1 MFASLNVLKELQK
14 HYETNPKDPLKGII
28 WHTQGSGKTAL
39 TYHLTK
45 LIRDFFSPLNKKTK
59 FYFIV
64 DRLDLLEQA
73 KNEFLKRG
81 LCAHE
86 AENKEDLSQKLKS
99 SSVFEN
105 PQGNDEIIVV
115 NIQKFKAPNEE
126 KSPNEDLSDS
136 APKEIVSK
144 TELQEAAKDNHDL
157 QRVFIIDEAH
167 RSYDPKGCFYANLIE
182 CDKTAIKIAL
192 TGTPLL
198 EDNAQDKATKNT
210 FGDYLHTYSYAESI
224 KDRHTLKLQLEII
237 EKSYKEKLQAIYRLL
252 QESITIEDIEVKK
265 ETIFNHE
272 RYIKEMLFYIIRDLL
287 FFRLGNNDENL
298 KAMVVCFSSK
308 QAKLANLLFNEV
320 QEKVLQENPNLKILK
335 KLQSSLILHNEQ
347 EVKEK
352 IYSFK
357 HEDTDIVFVFNM
369 LLTGFDLPSLKRLY
383 IHRELKDHN
392 LLQALAR
399 VNRSYN
405 NMSFGYLIDFVGI
418 KENYD
423 KTTDDYLKELNQ
435 FNQSDS
441 NIKDNLK
448 DMFADRKTLEKDIKN
463 AYDDLFNYPIDDI
476 EGMTSAIV
484 SMSEMNELLKVSRA
498 INTLKERYNLIRT
511 SNDEKI
517 LSLKE
522 KMDIEKISKISS
534 MLHKKAK
541 QLHALKNINEPKN
554 PNDLIVLEDLIALLD
569 FKIEF
574 KESKELHFK
583 EREEISAK
591 QKQAKE
597 MLEKIPDQQDKE
609 IQKFYKDFNKDEK
622 EDFFITLTDKR
633 LPKLAYDELL
643 SYLFEKHFNDNDL
656 HLKLDI
662 IFNRI
667 SSNNAELFNTTST
680 DKTTIALFESISPYV
695 NEESKRANFTRVLLD
710 KLKKFNFKQAFL
722 NLQNQQGY
730 DFFAPIFEYLIK
742 DYNNNSGGKY
752 AEYYTPLSIASIIAK
767 LLIDEPTQS
776 VKIYDPSAGTGTL
789 LMALAHQIGTDSCTL
804 YAQDISQKSLRM
816 LKLNLILNDLT
827 HSLKNAIEG
836 NTLTNPYHSK
846 ECKGKMDYIVSNP
859 PFKLDFSNEHA
870 EISQNKNDFFL
881 GVPNIPK
888 NDKSKMPIYTLF
900 FQHCLNMLSNKG
912 KGAIIVPTGFISAK
926 SGIENKIVRHL
937 VDEKLVYGVVCM
949 PSQVFANT
957 STNVSII
964 FFQKTPSAKEV
975 VLIDA
980 SKLGEEYTENKNKKT
995 RLRTS
1000 DIDLILETFNNKT
1013 PKADFCALV
1022 SFDEITEK
1030 NYSLNPGQYF
1040 IIEDTSEKISQAEF
1054 ENLMQQYSSELTS
1067 LFDESQSLQQEILE
1081 TLKGVRFE

>member
-14 HYETNPKDPLKGII
+14 HYGTNQNLKDPLKGII

-126 KSPNEDLSDS
+126 KAPNEDPSNS

-144 TELQEAAKDNHDL
+144 TELQEATKDNHDL

-182 CDKTAIKIAL
+182 CDKTAVKIAL

-210 FGDYLHTYSYAESI
+210 FGNYLHTYSYTESI
-224 KDRHTLKLQLEII
+224 KDKHTLKLQLESI
-237 EKSYKEKLQAIYRLL
+237 ETSYKEKLQEIYRLL

-265 ETIFNHE
+265 ETIFNDE
-272 RYIKEMLFYIIRDLL
+272 KYINAMLYYIIKDLL
-287 FFRLGNNDENL
+287 NFRQLHDNNERL

-308 QAKLANLLFNEV
+308 QARLANFLFNEV
-320 QEKVLQENPNLKILK
+320 QEEVLQENPNLRILN
-335 KLQSSLILHNEQ
+335 KLKSSLILHDEQ

-352 IYSFK
+352 IHSFK

-399 VNRSYN
+399 VNRSYK

-418 KENYD
+418 QENFD
-423 KTTDDYLKELNQ
+423 KTTDDYLKELNR
-435 FNQSDS
+435 FNQSGAHSDS
-441 NIKDNLK
+441 NLK
-448 DMFADRKTLEKDIKN
+448 DIFADRETLEKDIKN

-484 SMSEMNELLKVSRA
+484 GMSAMNELLKVSHA

-541 QLHALKNINEPKN
+541 QLHALKNINDPKN
-554 PNDLIVLEDLIALLD
+554 PNDLIILEDLIALLD

-574 KESKELHFK
+574 KERKELRFK
-583 EREEISAK
+583 EQEEITNK

-597 MLEKIPDQQDKE
+597 ILEKIKDQQDKE
-609 IQKFYKDFNKDEK
+609 IQKFYKDFSKLLQTPATSQNFEEISHSYDAIISQLKQHKEQTTNLLNKYDNNLSYA
-622 EDFFITLTDKR
+622 ITHKR
-633 LPKLAYDELL
+633 LHKRLMEQNIYNPTGIFTLL
-643 SYLFEKHFNDNDL
+643 SA
-656 HLKLDI
+656 LKSAIDAR
-662 IFNRI
+662 IFKRQEI
-667 SSNNAELFNTTST
+667 L
-680 DKTTIALFESISPYV
+680 
-695 NEESKRANFTRVLLD
+695 NEE
-710 KLKKFNFKQAFL
+710 
-722 NLQNQQGY
+722 
-730 DFFAPIFEYLIK
+730 
-742 DYNNNSGGKY
+742 
-752 AEYYTPLSIASIIAK
+752 YY
-767 LLIDEPTQS
+767 
-776 VKIYDPSAGTGTL
+776 
-789 LMALAHQIGTDSCTL
+789 
-804 YAQDISQKSLRM
+804 
-816 LKLNLILNDLT
+816 
-827 HSLKNAIEG
+827 LKNAI
-836 NTLTNPYHSK
+836 K
-846 ECKGKMDYIVSNP
+846 V
-859 PFKLDFSNEHA
+859 KLRDAF
-870 EISQNKNDFFL
+870 NKNPSLKDL
-881 GVPNIPK
+881 EKEKELIVQ
-888 NDKSKMPIYTLF
+888 TLF
-900 FQHCLNMLSNKG
+900 N
-912 KGAIIVPTGFISAK
+912 
-926 SGIENKIVRHL
+926 
-937 VDEKLVYGVVCM
+937 
-949 PSQVFANT
+949 
-957 STNVSII
+957 
-964 FFQKTPSAKEV
+964 
-975 VLIDA
+975 
-980 SKLGEEYTENKNKKT
+980 
-995 RLRTS
+995 
-1000 DIDLILETFNNKT
+1000 
-1013 PKADFCALV
+1013 
-1022 SFDEITEK
+1022 
-1030 NYSLNPGQYF
+1030 
-1040 IIEDTSEKISQAEF
+1040 
-1054 ENLMQQYSSELTS
+1054 ELT
-1067 LFDESQSLQQEILE
+1067 QNHHQGNPHAQ
-1081 TLKGVRFE
+1081 

>member
-81 LCAHE
+81 LCVHE
-86 AENKEDLSQKLKS
+86 AENKEDLSQKLKN
-99 SSVFEN
+99 SSVFEGS
-105 PQGNDEIIVV
+105 QGNDEIIVV
-115 NIQKFKAPNEE
+115 NIQKFKSPNEE
-126 KSPNEDLSDS
+126 KAPNEDPSS
-136 APKEIVSK
+136 APKEIISK
-144 TELQEAAKDNHDL
+144 TELQESTKDNHDL

-198 EDNAQDKATKNT
+198 EDNAQDKATKKT
-210 FGDYLHTYSYAESI
+210 FGNYLHTYSYAESI
-224 KDRHTLKLQLEII
+224 KDRHTLKLQLESI
-237 EKSYKEKLQAIYRLL
+237 ETSYKEKLQEIYRLL

-265 ETIFNHE
+265 ETIFNDE
-272 RYIKEMLFYIIRDLL
+272 KYIKEMLSYIIRDLL
-287 FFRLGNNDENL
+287 DFRRLNDDERL
-298 KAMVVCFSSK
+298 KAMVVCFSSA
-308 QAKLANLLFNEV
+308 QAKLANLFFNEV
-320 QEKVLQENPNLKILK
+320 QEKVLQENPNLKILN
-335 KLQSSLILHNEQ
+335 KLQSSLILHDEQ

-357 HEDTDIVFVFNM
+357 HENTDIVFVFNM

-448 DMFADRKTLEKDIKN
+448 DMFADRNILEKDIKN
-463 AYDDLFNYPIDDI
+463 AYDDLFDYPIDNI
-476 EGMTSAIV
+476 EAMTSAIV
-484 SMSEMNELLKVSRA
+484 GISKMNELLKVSHA

-534 MLHKKAK
+534 MLSKKAK

-574 KESKELHFK
+574 KERKELRFK
-583 EREEISAK
+583 EQEEISAK

-597 MLEKIPDQQDKE
+597 ILEKIPDQQDKE
-609 IQKFYKDFNKDEK
+609 IQKFYKDFSKLLQTPATSQNFEEISHSYDAIISQLKQHKEQTTHLLNK
-622 EDFFITLTDKR
+622 
-633 LPKLAYDELL
+633 Y
-643 SYLFEKHFNDNDL
+643 DNDL
-656 HLKLDI
+656 SYAITHQRLHKRLMEQNI
-662 IFNRI
+662 YNPAGIF
-667 SSNNAELFNTTST
+667 T
-680 DKTTIALFESISPYV
+680 
-695 NEESKRANFTRVLLD
+695 LLSV
-710 KLKKFNFKQAFL
+710 LKKA
-722 NLQNQQGY
+722 
-730 DFFAPIFEYLIK
+730 
-742 DYNNNSGGKY
+742 
-752 AEYYTPLSIASIIAK
+752 
-767 LLIDEPTQS
+767 IDE
-776 VKIYDPSAGTGTL
+776 
-789 LMALAHQIGTDSCTL
+789 
-804 YAQDISQKSLRM
+804 DI
-816 LKLNLILNDLT
+816 
-827 HSLKNAIEG
+827 
-836 NTLTNPYHSK
+836 
-846 ECKGKMDYIVSNP
+846 
-859 PFKLDFSNEHA
+859 FK
-870 EISQNKNDFFL
+870 
-881 GVPNIPK
+881 
-888 NDKSKMPIYTLF
+888 
-900 FQHCLNMLSNKG
+900 
-912 KGAIIVPTGFISAK
+912 
-926 SGIENKIVRHL
+926 R
-937 VDEKLVYGVVCM
+937 
-949 PSQVFANT
+949 
-957 STNVSII
+957 
-964 FFQKTPSAKEV
+964 
-975 VLIDA
+975 
-980 SKLGEEYTENKNKKT
+980 
-995 RLRTS
+995 
-1000 DIDLILETFNNKT
+1000 
-1013 PKADFCALV
+1013 
-1022 SFDEITEK
+1022 
-1030 NYSLNPGQYF
+1030 
-1040 IIEDTSEKISQAEF
+1040 
-1054 ENLMQQYSSELTS
+1054 
-1067 LFDESQSLQQEILE
+1067 QEILNE
-1081 TLKGVRFE
+1081 ETTLKDTIKVKLRDAFNKNPSLKDLKKEEELIVQTLFNELPQHYNQGKSHA

>member
-14 HYETNPKDPLKGII
+14 HYENNPKDPLKGII

-81 LCAHE
+81 LCVHE
-86 AENKEDLSQKLKS
+86 AENKEDLSQKLKN
-99 SSVFEN
+99 SSVFEG

-126 KSPNEDLSDS
+126 KAPNEDPSS
-136 APKEIVSK
+136 APKEIISK
-144 TELQEAAKDNHDL
+144 TELQEATKDNHDL

-210 FGDYLHTYSYAESI
+210 FGNYLHTYSYAESI

-252 QESITIEDIEVKK
+252 QESITIEDVEVKK
-265 ETIFNHE
+265 EFIFNHE
-272 RYIKEMLFYIIRDLL
+272 RYIKEMLYYIIRDLL
-287 FFRLGNNDENL
+287 NFRRVNNDENL
-298 KAMVVCFSSK
+298 KAMVICFSSA
-308 QAKLANLLFNEV
+308 QAKLANCLFNEI
-320 QEKVLQENPNLKILK
+320 QEKVLQENPNLKILN
-335 KLQSSLILHNEQ
+335 KLQSSLILHDEQ

-357 HEDTDIVFVFNM
+357 HKDTDIVFVFNM

-448 DMFADRKTLEKDIKN
+448 DMFADRNILEKDIKN
-463 AYDDLFNYPIDDI
+463 AYDDLFNYPIDDV
-476 EGMTSAIV
+476 EAMTSAIV
-484 SMSEMNELLKVSRA
+484 GISEMNELLKVSHA

-511 SNDEKI
+511 SNDKKI

-541 QLHALKNINEPKN
+541 HLHALKNINEPKN
-554 PNDLIVLEDLIALLD
+554 PNDLIILEDLIALLD

-574 KESKELHFK
+574 KERKELRFK
-583 EREEISAK
+583 EQEEITNK

-597 MLEKIPDQQDKE
+597 ILEKIPDQQDKE
-609 IQKFYKDFNKDEK
+609 IQKFYKDFSKLLQTPATSQNFEEISHSYDAIISQLKQHKEQTTHLLNK
-622 EDFFITLTDKR
+622 
-633 LPKLAYDELL
+633 Y
-643 SYLFEKHFNDNDL
+643 DNDL
-656 HLKLDI
+656 SYVITHKRLHDRLMEENISKGIFTLLSALKKALDE
-662 IFNRI
+662 RI
-667 SSNNAELFNTTST
+667 S
-680 DKTTIALFESISPYV
+680 
-695 NEESKRANFTRVLLD
+695 KR
-710 KLKKFNFKQAFL
+710 
-722 NLQNQQGY
+722 
-730 DFFAPIFEYLIK
+730 
-742 DYNNNSGGKY
+742 
-752 AEYYTPLSIASIIAK
+752 
-767 LLIDEPTQS
+767 
-776 VKIYDPSAGTGTL
+776 
-789 LMALAHQIGTDSCTL
+789 
-804 YAQDISQKSLRM
+804 
-816 LKLNLILNDLT
+816 
-827 HSLKNAIEG
+827 
-836 NTLTNPYHSK
+836 
-846 ECKGKMDYIVSNP
+846 
-859 PFKLDFSNEHA
+859 
-870 EISQNKNDFFL
+870 
-881 GVPNIPK
+881 
-888 NDKSKMPIYTLF
+888 
-900 FQHCLNMLSNKG
+900 
-912 KGAIIVPTGFISAK
+912 
-926 SGIENKIVRHL
+926 
-937 VDEKLVYGVVCM
+937 
-949 PSQVFANT
+949 
-957 STNVSII
+957 
-964 FFQKTPSAKEV
+964 
-975 VLIDA
+975 
-980 SKLGEEYTENKNKKT
+980 
-995 RLRTS
+995 
-1000 DIDLILETFNNKT
+1000 
-1013 PKADFCALV
+1013 
-1022 SFDEITEK
+1022 
-1030 NYSLNPGQYF
+1030 
-1040 IIEDTSEKISQAEF
+1040 
-1054 ENLMQQYSSELTS
+1054 
-1067 LFDESQSLQQEILE
+1067 QEILNE
-1081 TLKGVRFE
+1081 ETTLKTAIKVELRDAFNKNPSLKDLEKEKEFITQTLFNELTQNHHQGNLNAQ

>member
-45 LIRDFFSPLNKKTK
+45 LIKDFFSPLGKKTK

-73 KNEFLKRG
+73 KNEFSKRG
-81 LCAHE
+81 LCVHE
-86 AENKEDLSQKLKS
+86 AENKEDLSQKLKN
-99 SSVFEN
+99 SSVFEG

-126 KSPNEDLSDS
+126 KAPNEVLSNS
-136 APKEIVSK
+136 TPKEIISK
-144 TELQEAAKDNHDL
+144 TELQEATKDNHDL

-182 CDKTAIKIAL
+182 CDKTAVKIAL

-198 EDNAQDKATKNT
+198 EDNAQDKATKKT
-210 FGDYLHTYSYAESI
+210 FGNYLHTYSCAESI

-237 EKSYKEKLQAIYRLL
+237 EKSYKEKLQEIYRLL

-265 ETIFNHE
+265 EVIFNHE

-287 FFRLGNNDENL
+287 SFRLGNNDENL
-298 KAMVVCFSSK
+298 KAMVICFSSA
-308 QAKLANLLFNEV
+308 QAKLANLFFNEI
-320 QEKVLQENPNLKILK
+320 QEKVLQENPNLRILK
-335 KLQSSLILHNEQ
+335 KLQSSLILHDEQ

-399 VNRSYN
+399 VNRSYK

-448 DMFADRKTLEKDIKN
+448 DMFADRKVLEKDIKN
-463 AYDDLFNYPIDDI
+463 AYDDLFDYPIDDI
-476 EGMTSAIV
+476 EAMTSAIV
-484 SMSEMNELLKVSRA
+484 NISEMNELLKVSHA

-554 PNDLIVLEDLIALLD
+554 PNDLMILEDLIALLD

-574 KESKELHFK
+574 KERKELRFK
-583 EREEISAK
+583 EQEEITNK

-597 MLEKIPDQQDKE
+597 ILEKIPDKQDKE
-609 IQKFYKDFNKDEK
+609 VQKISKELSKLIQEPLTNHNFDGISHSYSVIISQLQQYNQQTTNLLNKYNNDRAYVITHKRLHNRLMEENISKGIFTLLSALKKALDARISKRQEILNEETTLKTAIKVELRDAFNKDPSLKDLQK
-622 EDFFITLTDKR
+622 ETEFITQT
-633 LPKLAYDELL
+633 
-643 SYLFEKHFNDNDL
+643 
-656 HLKLDI
+656 
-662 IFNRI
+662 
-667 SSNNAELFNTTST
+667 LFN
-680 DKTTIALFESISPYV
+680 
-695 NEESKRANFTRVLLD
+695 
-710 KLKKFNFKQAFL
+710 
-722 NLQNQQGY
+722 
-730 DFFAPIFEYLIK
+730 
-742 DYNNNSGGKY
+742 
-752 AEYYTPLSIASIIAK
+752 
-767 LLIDEPTQS
+767 
-776 VKIYDPSAGTGTL
+776 
-789 LMALAHQIGTDSCTL
+789 
-804 YAQDISQKSLRM
+804 
-816 LKLNLILNDLT
+816 
-827 HSLKNAIEG
+827 
-836 NTLTNPYHSK
+836 
-846 ECKGKMDYIVSNP
+846 
-859 PFKLDFSNEHA
+859 
-870 EISQNKNDFFL
+870 
-881 GVPNIPK
+881 
-888 NDKSKMPIYTLF
+888 
-900 FQHCLNMLSNKG
+900 
-912 KGAIIVPTGFISAK
+912 
-926 SGIENKIVRHL
+926 
-937 VDEKLVYGVVCM
+937 
-949 PSQVFANT
+949 
-957 STNVSII
+957 
-964 FFQKTPSAKEV
+964 
-975 VLIDA
+975 
-980 SKLGEEYTENKNKKT
+980 
-995 RLRTS
+995 
-1000 DIDLILETFNNKT
+1000 
-1013 PKADFCALV
+1013 
-1022 SFDEITEK
+1022 
-1030 NYSLNPGQYF
+1030 
-1040 IIEDTSEKISQAEF
+1040 
-1054 ENLMQQYSSELTS
+1054 ELTQNHHQGN
-1067 LFDESQSLQQEILE
+1067 LNA
-1081 TLKGVRFE
+1081 

>member
-1 MFASLNVLKELQK
+1 MPYNEITRVQVPALMHLAELGYDFIPAKNKPKLDTATNILIDSFTQAFERLNPNPTKNAKDSLAEMKKRLNYDDLGKSFYEYLLKSEHQIIDFDNPSNNLYEMMAELPYKSLRPDITLFINGLPLVNIEVKQPFAEKGIKEERDRHIQRYENPENNIFYNLAQIWLFSDNLPYDEENPDQGVFYSASYSPIFQRFVEANRLDITPPPPENEQNHQNHRSLEEIQKRILNEFNLKDTDYQESPKDATTNPFLTSFCSHKRLCFILKYGISFLKEKSEFKKHIWRYAQMFASLNVLKELQK

-45 LIRDFFSPLNKKTK
+45 LIKDFFSPLGKKTK

-81 LCAHE
+81 LQAHE

-126 KSPNEDLSDS
+126 KAPNEDPSS
-136 APKEIVSK
+136 VPKEIISK
-144 TELQEAAKDNHDL
+144 TELQEATKDNHDL

-182 CDKTAIKIAL
+182 CDKTALKIAL

-198 EDNAQDKATKNT
+198 EDNAQDKATKKT
-210 FGDYLHTYSYAESI
+210 FGNYLHTYSYAESI

-237 EKSYKEKLQAIYRLL
+237 EKSYKEKLQEIYRLL

-287 FFRLGNNDENL
+287 NFRRVNNDENL
-298 KAMVVCFSSK
+298 KAMVVCFSSA
-308 QAKLANLLFNEV
+308 QARLANLFFNEV
-320 QEKVLQENPNLKILK
+320 QEKVLQENPNLRILK
-335 KLQSSLILHNEQ
+335 QLQSSLILHDEQ

-369 LLTGFDLPSLKRLY
+369 LLTGFDLPNLKRLY

-448 DMFADRKTLEKDIKN
+448 DMFADRKVLEKDIKN

-476 EGMTSAIV
+476 EDMTSAIV
-484 SMSEMNELLKVSRA
+484 SISEMNELLKVSRA

-522 KMDIEKISKISS
+522 KMDIEKINKISS
-534 MLHKKAK
+534 ILSQKAK

-554 PNDLIVLEDLIALLD
+554 PNDLMILENLIALLD

-574 KESKELHFK
+574 KESKELRFK
-583 EREEISAK
+583 EKEEISAK
-591 QKQAKE
+591 YKQAKE
-597 MLEKIPDQQDKE
+597 MLEKIPDKQDKE
-609 IQKFYKDFNKDEK
+609 VQKISKELSRLIQEPLTNHNFDGISHSYSVIISQLQQHKDQTTNLLNKYNNDRAYA
-622 EDFFITLTDKR
+622 ITHKR
-633 LPKLAYDELL
+633 LHNRLMEENISKGIFTLL
-643 SYLFEKHFNDNDL
+643 SA
-656 HLKLDI
+656 LKKALDE
-662 IFNRI
+662 RI
-667 SSNNAELFNTTST
+667 S
-680 DKTTIALFESISPYV
+680 
-695 NEESKRANFTRVLLD
+695 KR
-710 KLKKFNFKQAFL
+710 
-722 NLQNQQGY
+722 
-730 DFFAPIFEYLIK
+730 
-742 DYNNNSGGKY
+742 
-752 AEYYTPLSIASIIAK
+752 
-767 LLIDEPTQS
+767 
-776 VKIYDPSAGTGTL
+776 
-789 LMALAHQIGTDSCTL
+789 
-804 YAQDISQKSLRM
+804 
-816 LKLNLILNDLT
+816 
-827 HSLKNAIEG
+827 
-836 NTLTNPYHSK
+836 
-846 ECKGKMDYIVSNP
+846 
-859 PFKLDFSNEHA
+859 
-870 EISQNKNDFFL
+870 
-881 GVPNIPK
+881 
-888 NDKSKMPIYTLF
+888 
-900 FQHCLNMLSNKG
+900 
-912 KGAIIVPTGFISAK
+912 
-926 SGIENKIVRHL
+926 
-937 VDEKLVYGVVCM
+937 
-949 PSQVFANT
+949 
-957 STNVSII
+957 
-964 FFQKTPSAKEV
+964 
-975 VLIDA
+975 
-980 SKLGEEYTENKNKKT
+980 
-995 RLRTS
+995 
-1000 DIDLILETFNNKT
+1000 
-1013 PKADFCALV
+1013 
-1022 SFDEITEK
+1022 
-1030 NYSLNPGQYF
+1030 
-1040 IIEDTSEKISQAEF
+1040 
-1054 ENLMQQYSSELTS
+1054 
-1067 LFDESQSLQQEILE
+1067 QEILNE
-1081 TLKGVRFE
+1081 EATLKTAIKAELRDAFKENPSLKDLQKEKEFIVQTLFNELTQNHHQGNLHA

>member
-81 LCAHE
+81 LCVHE
-86 AENKEDLSQKLKS
+86 AENKEDLSQKLKN
-99 SSVFEN
+99 SSVFEG

-115 NIQKFKAPNEE
+115 NIQKFKSPNEE
-126 KSPNEDLSDS
+126 KAPNEDPSS
-136 APKEIVSK
+136 APKEIISK
-144 TELQEAAKDNHDL
+144 TELQEATKDSHDL

-210 FGDYLHTYSYAESI
+210 FGNYLHTYSYAESI

-265 ETIFNHE
+265 ERIFNHE
-272 RYIKEMLFYIIRDLL
+272 RYIKEMLYYIIRDLL
-287 FFRLGNNDENL
+287 NFRRVNNDENL
-298 KAMVVCFSSK
+298 KAMVVCFSSD
-308 QAKLANLLFNEV
+308 QAKLANSLFNEV
-320 QEKVLQENPNLKILK
+320 QEKVLQENPNLRILR
-335 KLQSSLILHNEQ
+335 KLQSSLILHDEQ

-357 HEDTDIVFVFNM
+357 YENTDIVFVFNM
-369 LLTGFDLPSLKRLY
+369 LLTGFDLPNLKRLY

-399 VNRSYN
+399 VNRSYK

-448 DMFADRKTLEKDIKN
+448 DMFADRNILEKDIKN

-476 EGMTSAIV
+476 EAMTSAIV
-484 SMSEMNELLKVSRA
+484 GISEMSELLKVSHA

-522 KMDIEKISKISS
+522 KIDIEKIHKISS
-534 MLHKKAK
+534 MLNKKAK
-541 QLHALKNINEPKN
+541 QLYALKNINEPKN
-554 PNDLIVLEDLIALLD
+554 PNDLIILEDLIALLD

-574 KESKELHFK
+574 KERKELRFK
-583 EREEISAK
+583 EKEEISAK
-591 QKQAKE
+591 YKQAKE

-609 IQKFYKDFNKDEK
+609 IQKIYKELSKLIQEPLTNHNFDGISHSYSVIISQLKQHKEQTTNLLNKYNNDRAYV
-622 EDFFITLTDKR
+622 ITHKR
-633 LPKLAYDELL
+633 LHDRLMEENISKGIFTLL
-643 SYLFEKHFNDNDL
+643 S
-656 HLKLDI
+656 
-662 IFNRI
+662 
-667 SSNNAELFNTTST
+667 A
-680 DKTTIALFESISPYV
+680 
-695 NEESKRANFTRVLLD
+695 
-710 KLKKFNFKQAFL
+710 LKKALDERIFK
-722 NLQNQQGY
+722 
-730 DFFAPIFEYLIK
+730 
-742 DYNNNSGGKY
+742 
-752 AEYYTPLSIASIIAK
+752 
-767 LLIDEPTQS
+767 
-776 VKIYDPSAGTGTL
+776 
-789 LMALAHQIGTDSCTL
+789 
-804 YAQDISQKSLRM
+804 R
-816 LKLNLILNDLT
+816 
-827 HSLKNAIEG
+827 
-836 NTLTNPYHSK
+836 
-846 ECKGKMDYIVSNP
+846 
-859 PFKLDFSNEHA
+859 
-870 EISQNKNDFFL
+870 
-881 GVPNIPK
+881 
-888 NDKSKMPIYTLF
+888 
-900 FQHCLNMLSNKG
+900 
-912 KGAIIVPTGFISAK
+912 
-926 SGIENKIVRHL
+926 
-937 VDEKLVYGVVCM
+937 
-949 PSQVFANT
+949 
-957 STNVSII
+957 
-964 FFQKTPSAKEV
+964 
-975 VLIDA
+975 
-980 SKLGEEYTENKNKKT
+980 
-995 RLRTS
+995 
-1000 DIDLILETFNNKT
+1000 
-1013 PKADFCALV
+1013 
-1022 SFDEITEK
+1022 
-1030 NYSLNPGQYF
+1030 
-1040 IIEDTSEKISQAEF
+1040 
-1054 ENLMQQYSSELTS
+1054 
-1067 LFDESQSLQQEILE
+1067 QEILNE
-1081 TLKGVRFE
+1081 ETTLKTAIKVELRDAFNKNPSLKDLQKETEFIAQTLFNELPKNYNKL

>member
-14 HYETNPKDPLKGII
+14 HYETNPKDPPKDPLKGII

-81 LCAHE
+81 LCVHE
-86 AENKEDLSQKLKS
+86 AENKEDLSQKLKN

-126 KSPNEDLSDS
+126 KAPNEDPFDS
-136 APKEIVSK
+136 TPKEIISK
-144 TELQEAAKDNHDL
+144 TELQEATKDNHDL

-210 FGDYLHTYSYAESI
+210 FGNYLHTYSYAESI

-252 QESITIEDIEVKK
+252 QESIIIEDIEVKK
-265 ETIFNHE
+265 ETIFNDE
-272 RYIKEMLFYIIRDLL
+272 KYIKAMLYYIIRDLL
-287 FFRLGNNDENL
+287 NFRRVNNDENL
-298 KAMVVCFSSK
+298 KAMVVCFSSA
-308 QAKLANLLFNEV
+308 QAKLANLFFNEV

-335 KLQSSLILHNEQ
+335 QLQSNLILHDEQ

-357 HEDTDIVFVFNM
+357 HGDTDIVFVFNM
-369 LLTGFDLPSLKRLY
+369 LLTGFDLPNLKRLY

-399 VNRSYN
+399 VNRSYK

-448 DMFADRKTLEKDIKN
+448 DMFADRNILEKDIKN
-463 AYDDLFNYPIDDI
+463 AYDDLFNYPIDDV
-476 EGMTSAIV
+476 EAMTSAIV
-484 SMSEMNELLKVSRA
+484 SISEMNELLKVSHA

-511 SNDEKI
+511 SSDEKI

-541 QLHALKNINEPKN
+541 HLHALKNINEPKN
-554 PNDLIVLEDLIALLD
+554 PNDLIILEGLIALLD

-574 KESKELHFK
+574 KESEELHFK
-583 EREEISAK
+583 EIEEVSAK
-591 QKQAKE
+591 QKQVKE
-597 MLEKIPDQQDKE
+597 ILEKIPDQKDKE
-609 IQKFYKDFNKDEK
+609 IQKICKEFSKLIQEPLTNHNFDGISHSYSVIISQLKQHKEQTTNLLNKYNNDRAYV
-622 EDFFITLTDKR
+622 ITHKR
-633 LPKLAYDELL
+633 LHDRLMEENISKGIFTLL
-643 SYLFEKHFNDNDL
+643 S
-656 HLKLDI
+656 
-662 IFNRI
+662 
-667 SSNNAELFNTTST
+667 
-680 DKTTIALFESISPYV
+680 V
-695 NEESKRANFTRVLLD
+695 
-710 KLKKFNFKQAFL
+710 LKKALDERIFK
-722 NLQNQQGY
+722 
-730 DFFAPIFEYLIK
+730 
-742 DYNNNSGGKY
+742 
-752 AEYYTPLSIASIIAK
+752 
-767 LLIDEPTQS
+767 
-776 VKIYDPSAGTGTL
+776 
-789 LMALAHQIGTDSCTL
+789 
-804 YAQDISQKSLRM
+804 R
-816 LKLNLILNDLT
+816 
-827 HSLKNAIEG
+827 
-836 NTLTNPYHSK
+836 
-846 ECKGKMDYIVSNP
+846 
-859 PFKLDFSNEHA
+859 
-870 EISQNKNDFFL
+870 
-881 GVPNIPK
+881 
-888 NDKSKMPIYTLF
+888 
-900 FQHCLNMLSNKG
+900 
-912 KGAIIVPTGFISAK
+912 
-926 SGIENKIVRHL
+926 
-937 VDEKLVYGVVCM
+937 
-949 PSQVFANT
+949 
-957 STNVSII
+957 
-964 FFQKTPSAKEV
+964 
-975 VLIDA
+975 
-980 SKLGEEYTENKNKKT
+980 
-995 RLRTS
+995 
-1000 DIDLILETFNNKT
+1000 
-1013 PKADFCALV
+1013 
-1022 SFDEITEK
+1022 
-1030 NYSLNPGQYF
+1030 
-1040 IIEDTSEKISQAEF
+1040 
-1054 ENLMQQYSSELTS
+1054 
-1067 LFDESQSLQQEILE
+1067 QEILNE
-1081 TLKGVRFE
+1081 ETTLKTAIKAELRNAFNKNPSLKDLEKEKEFITQTLFNELTQNHHQGNLNA

>member
-86 AENKEDLSQKLKS
+86 TENKEDLSQKLKS

-115 NIQKFKAPNEE
+115 NIQKFKSPNEE
-126 KSPNEDLSDS
+126 KAPNEDPSS
-136 APKEIVSK
+136 APKEIISK
-144 TELQEAAKDNHDL
+144 TELQEATKDNHDL

-210 FGDYLHTYSYAESI
+210 FGNYLHTYSYAESI

-265 ETIFNHE
+265 ERIFNHE
-272 RYIKEMLFYIIRDLL
+272 KYIKAMLYYIIRDLL
-287 FFRLGNNDENL
+287 NFRRVNNDENL
-298 KAMVVCFSSK
+298 KAMVICFSST
-308 QAKLANLLFNEV
+308 QAKLANLFFNEV
-320 QEKVLQENPNLKILK
+320 QEKVLQENPNLRILN
-335 KLQSSLILHNEQ
+335 KLQSSLILHDEQ

-369 LLTGFDLPSLKRLY
+369 LLTGFDLPNLKRLY

-435 FNQSDS
+435 FNQGDS

-448 DMFADRKTLEKDIKN
+448 DMIADRKTLEKDIKN

-476 EGMTSAIV
+476 EGMTSTIV
-484 SMSEMNELLKVSRA
+484 SMSAMNELLKVSQA

-522 KMDIEKISKISS
+522 KIDIEKISKISS

-541 QLHALKNINEPKN
+541 QLYALKNINEPKN
-554 PNDLIVLEDLIALLD
+554 PNDLIILEDLIALLD

-574 KESKELHFK
+574 KERKELRFK
-583 EREEISAK
+583 EQEEITTK

-597 MLEKIPDQQDKE
+597 ILEKIPDQQDKE
-609 IQKFYKDFNKDEK
+609 IQKFSKELSKLLQTPATSQNFEEISHSYDAIISQLKQHKEQTTHLLNK
-622 EDFFITLTDKR
+622 
-633 LPKLAYDELL
+633 Y
-643 SYLFEKHFNDNDL
+643 DNDL
-656 HLKLDI
+656 SYVITHQYLHKRLMEQNIYNPAGIFTLLSALKSAIDAR
-662 IFNRI
+662 IFKRQEI
-667 SSNNAELFNTTST
+667 L
-680 DKTTIALFESISPYV
+680 
-695 NEESKRANFTRVLLD
+695 NEE
-710 KLKKFNFKQAFL
+710 
-722 NLQNQQGY
+722 
-730 DFFAPIFEYLIK
+730 
-742 DYNNNSGGKY
+742 
-752 AEYYTPLSIASIIAK
+752 YY
-767 LLIDEPTQS
+767 
-776 VKIYDPSAGTGTL
+776 
-789 LMALAHQIGTDSCTL
+789 
-804 YAQDISQKSLRM
+804 
-816 LKLNLILNDLT
+816 
-827 HSLKNAIEG
+827 LKNAIKIEL
-836 NTLTNPYHSK
+836 NDAFKKDPSLKDLEK
-846 ECKGKMDYIVSNP
+846 EKELIV
-859 PFKLDFSNEHA
+859 
-870 EISQNKNDFFL
+870 Q
-881 GVPNIPK
+881 
-888 NDKSKMPIYTLF
+888 TLF
-900 FQHCLNMLSNKG
+900 N
-912 KGAIIVPTGFISAK
+912 
-926 SGIENKIVRHL
+926 
-937 VDEKLVYGVVCM
+937 
-949 PSQVFANT
+949 
-957 STNVSII
+957 
-964 FFQKTPSAKEV
+964 
-975 VLIDA
+975 
-980 SKLGEEYTENKNKKT
+980 
-995 RLRTS
+995 
-1000 DIDLILETFNNKT
+1000 
-1013 PKADFCALV
+1013 
-1022 SFDEITEK
+1022 
-1030 NYSLNPGQYF
+1030 
-1040 IIEDTSEKISQAEF
+1040 
-1054 ENLMQQYSSELTS
+1054 ELTQNHHQGNS
-1067 LFDESQSLQQEILE
+1067 HA
-1081 TLKGVRFE
+1081 